1 MANTPL
7 KSDITTLITQFETMS
22 GFQRSN
28 RFRISITPP
37 AKLAIP
43 KNIPIFAQT
52 VQTPSQAILFRQ
64 DFMSPSGPPIDVPLR
79 RVYDE
84 RFIVEFIIDGRWDIR
99 KFFDGWMDFLFINS
113 NPNTKN
119 STKVNYW
126 EDVVGTFVI
135 QALDINDNVKQT
147 ITLYDAWPKMIIP
160 SQMSNDTPNQ
170 YLVLIVD
177 INYRYYKLS

>member
-1 MANTPL
+1 
-7 KSDITTLITQFETMS
+7 
-22 GFQRSN
+22 
-28 RFRISITPP
+28 
-37 AKLAIP
+37 
-43 KNIPIFAQT
+43 
-52 VQTPSQAILFRQ
+52 
-64 DFMSPSGPPIDVPLR
+64 MSPSGPPIDVPLR
-79 RVYDE
+79 RIYDE

-99 KFFDGWMDFLFINS
+99 KFFDGWMDFLFVNS
-113 NPNTKN
+113 DSTTKN

-135 QALDINDNVKQT
+135 EALDINDNIKQT